1 MYLPLPRR
9 RDLAI
14 AAALAGLILTGCS
27 TGSSNRSNAGDGP
40 GMMGD
45 GTAYRASTRTC
56 TAPRTLPGTRV
67 EVTMGDRGMTRMM
80 SGDAPRGAM
89 MRLRASPTHVGAGR
103 ITFVVSNRGWRTHE
117 LLVLPLQT
125 KASPGPGLVSS
136 NGRVSE
142 TGSLGEASRSCGPG
156 AAAGITA
163 GSAGWTT
170 MTLRPGRYELV
181 CNLRNH
187 YMDGMRQTF
196 VVS

>member
-9 RDLAI
+9 RALGI

-27 TGSSNRSNAGDGP
+27 TGSSNGSNTDGH

-67 EVTMGDRGMTRMM
+67 EVTMGDGGMTRMM
-80 SGDAPRGAM
+80 SGEAPRGAM
-89 MRLRASPTHVGAGR
+89 MRLRASPRQVRAGT

-117 LLVLPLQT
+117 LLVLPLQAKT
-125 KASPGPGLVSS
+125 SPRPRSVAS

-156 AAAGITA
+156 AGAGITA

-170 MTLRPGRYELV
+170 MRLRAGRYELV